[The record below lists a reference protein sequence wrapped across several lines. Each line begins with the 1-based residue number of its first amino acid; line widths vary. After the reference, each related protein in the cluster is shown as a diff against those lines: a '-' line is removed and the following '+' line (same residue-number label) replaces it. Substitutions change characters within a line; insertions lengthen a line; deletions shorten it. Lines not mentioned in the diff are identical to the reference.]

1 MILLCITGD
10 IQTVEKD
17 IKKIL
22 IDSFKKTDEDFLK
35 EATKRFEFCYVYV
48 LIRGKTNKIKLKKQ
62 TMSTAKKENCYK
74 RERGDRTSTGREMNH
89 NSLHGQDVNDF
100 LLHDCLLF

>member
-1 MILLCITGD
+1 MIHLCITGD

-35 EATKRFEFCYVYV
+35 EATKMFEFCYVYV
-48 LIRGKTNKIKLKKQ
+48 LIRGKTNKIKLKNKQ
-62 TMSTAKKENCYK
+62 CQLPKKKTATKGK
-74 RERGDRTSTGREMNH
+74 RGVGHPLDVETPQ
-89 NSLHGQDVNDF
+89 GQDVNDF

>member
-22 IDSFKKTDEDFLK
+22 IESFRKTDEDFLK

-48 LIRGKTNKIKLKKQ
+48 LIRGKTNKIMLKNKQCKLPKKK
-62 TMSTAKKENCYK
+62 TATKGK
-74 RERGDRTSTGREMNH
+74 RGAGH
-89 NSLHGQDVNDF
+89 PLDVE
-100 LLHDCLLF
+100 